1 MATPVR
7 TVWLGPDSLV
17 TALGDKAATLEA
29 IEGRRTGL
37 AFDPRRQLI
46 VGALPPEC
54 LPIGLPDGYT
64 RLEALA
70 IRAVE
75 PTLAAAGLRLDDD
88 RVQLLLSTTKG
99 NVDRLAGCGD
109 TVPDEAFLGHTARQI
124 ARYFQAAR
132 PPIVISNACISGLS
146 ALIVGQRLLHA
157 GECDHAIVVGIDLL
171 SEFITEGFRSFQSL
185 SDRPCRPYDADRDGL
200 TLGEAC
206 GALLL
211 TTDRQRALEP
221 AVALPGGAVTNDANH
236 ISGPSRT
243 GDGLYHAIRLALEQ
257 ADTEPRQVG
266 TVNTHGTATLYNDE
280 MESKALRW
288 ARLDHTPA
296 NSLKGYFGHT
306 LGASGIVESIL
317 CAEELRRRIVYGTQ
331 GFSTLGVPCAIE
343 VSPDHRPLE
352 HPCCVKTASG
362 FGGCNAAIVLAAEA
376 DGAAR
381 PVVTARP
388 EPSIRTSAAYR
399 LPRGDRDFGAF
410 IRDEFRALDA
420 PNLKFYKMSDL
431 AKALY
436 VAAERL
442 LSQTRP
448 LGERYAPTEIALVLS
463 NRSSSLDTDLRHQRT
478 LDRHEPPSPA
488 HFVYTLPNVAAGEIC
503 IRHRI
508 QGDNTFFIEEHGSD
522 QSESYARLLLRN
534 GHARAAI
541 CGRCELLGDTWEV
554 DLKLLETADEPR
566 HTDTHA

>member
-29 IEGRRTGL
+29 IEARRTGL
-37 AFDPRRQLI
+37 AFDPRQQLV

-54 LPIGLPDGYT
+54 LPSGLPAGYT

-75 PTLAAAGLRLDDD
+75 PILAAAGLRLDDD

-109 TVPDEAFLGHTARQI
+109 TVPDEAFPGHTARQI

-146 ALIVGQRLLHA
+146 ALIVGQRMLHA
-157 GECDHAIVVGIDLL
+157 GECDHVIAVGIDLL

-211 TTDRQRALEP
+211 TTERQRAPEP
-221 AVALPGGAVTNDANH
+221 AVALLGGAVTNDANH

-257 ADTEPRQVG
+257 AGVTPPQVG

-288 ARLDHTPA
+288 ARLDHTPV

-306 LGASGIVESIL
+306 LGASGIVESII

-331 GFSTLGVPCAIE
+331 GFSTLGVPCAIDIA
-343 VSPDHRPLE
+343 SDHRPLE
-352 HPCCVKTASG
+352 RPCCVKTASG
-362 FGGCNAAIVLAAEA
+362 FGGCNAAIVLAAEPHPETA
-376 DGAAR
+376 NSPGTPTAA
-381 PVVTARP
+381 
-388 EPSIRTSAAYR
+388 IRESALYR
-399 LPRGDRDFGAF
+399 LPAGEREFASF
-410 IRDEFRALDA
+410 IRDEFRALEA

-436 VAAERL
+436 VATERL
-442 LSQTRP
+442 LRQAPP
-448 LGERYAPTEIALVLS
+448 LAGRYDPTEIALVLS
-463 NRSSSLDTDLRHQRT
+463 NRSSSLDTDLLHQRT

-508 QGDNTFFIEEHGSD
+508 QGDNTFFIEEHGYR

-534 GHARAAI
+534 GHARAVI
-541 CGRCELLGDTWEV
+541 CGRSELLGGTWEIE
-554 DLKLLETADEPR
+554 LKLLETADNPR
-566 HTDTHA
+566 PTDTHA